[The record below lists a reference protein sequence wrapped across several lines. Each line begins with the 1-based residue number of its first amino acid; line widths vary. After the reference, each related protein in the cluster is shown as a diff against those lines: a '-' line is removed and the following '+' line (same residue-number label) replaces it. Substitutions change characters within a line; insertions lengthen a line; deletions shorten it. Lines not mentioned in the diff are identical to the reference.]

1 MSKRESDLNLE
12 EFLVGY
18 FKKRKYQKPCELFE
32 RNLNQEQHPFG
43 GSRIVEKFRKYLKR
57 NFGKLKNEKI
67 VDDLDFEINFGAY
80 QYDTKVGPTSF
91 GSF

>member
-1 MSKRESDLNLE
+1 MF
-12 EFLVGY
+12 FLIRVLRY
-18 FKKRKYQKPCELFE
+18 NNYVMLL
-32 RNLNQEQHPFG
+32 RNTRFLIFRCQNVNPTWIFFG
-43 GSRIVEKFRKYLKR
+43 GSRIVEKFRKYFKR

-67 VDDLDFEINFGAY
+67 VDDLDFEINLGAY

>member
-1 MSKRESDLNLE
+1 MR
-12 EFLVGY
+12 VIW
-18 FKKRKYQKPCELFE
+18 KKSQSRTTSFW
-32 RNLNQEQHPFG
+32 